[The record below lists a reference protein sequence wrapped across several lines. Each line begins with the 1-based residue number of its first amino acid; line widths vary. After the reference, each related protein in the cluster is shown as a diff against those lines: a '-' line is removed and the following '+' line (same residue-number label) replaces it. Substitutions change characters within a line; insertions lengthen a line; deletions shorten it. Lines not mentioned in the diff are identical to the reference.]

1 MNTTHINRSP
11 LARVR
16 AFTIAVFSFAM
27 CILFTDAARA
37 AETGKPLPEL
47 KGFALEGSVPATQG
61 KVALVDFWA
70 SWCGPCKKSFP
81 ALESL
86 YQQYKAQGLVV
97 VGVSVDEDAAA
108 MKNFLRQH
116 AVSFSIARDASHKLV
131 EAVKVGTMPTTL
143 LVDRHGVIRF
153 VHSGFHSGEE
163 AALGRE
169 IEQLLHDTK

>member
-1 MNTTHINRSP
+1 MNTTHPNKSP
-11 LARVR
+11 LARVC
-16 AFTIAVFSFAM
+16 AVAM
-27 CILFTDAARA
+27 CILFAGTACA
-37 AETGKPLPEL
+37 AEVGKSLPDL
-47 KGFALEGSVPATQG
+47 KGFALEGSVPATSG

-70 SWCGPCKKSFP
+70 SWCGPCRKSFP

-86 YQQYKAQGLVV
+86 HQRYKAQGLVV
-97 VGVSVDEDAAA
+97 LGVSVDEDAAA

-116 AVSFSIARDASHKLV
+116 AVSFSIARDASHKLA

-153 VHSGFHSGEE
+153 VHSGFHSGDD

-169 IEQLLHDTK
+169 IEQLLHDAK